1 MGNLPTFS
9 AFLFFE
15 VEVATDNRDF
25 RPERMEISK
34 HGKRQKNAQKAEE
47 SEKPSFIVVPRLWAK
62 REGFKVECTIF
73 FAPEE
78 VQSNKCWFGARIF
91 PEWSVKVNSEVPNK
105 STLSNCTS
113 VSAP

>member
-1 MGNLPTFS
+1 MSSLSFPTTHLIAIWRKKHKCMGNLPTFS

-34 HGKRQKNAQKAEE
+34 HGKRQKKTAQKAEE
-47 SEKPSFIVVPRLWAK
+47 SEKPSFIVVPRLWVK

-78 VQSNKCWFGARIF
+78 VVHNKIATCPKI
-91 PEWSVKVNSEVPNK
+91 VHYI
-105 STLSNCTS
+105 T
-113 VSAP
+113 